1 MAVDATTG
9 DDRRDNKEADVQ
21 TQATR
26 RNGRTSPLNE
36 VLVEQA
42 MHVGFVGCP
51 LETPLRAVADLMSE
65 HRVHCV
71 VGFGDIADG
80 DTRLWGLVSDIDV
93 VSALAAGEDDVTA
106 GAVASTE
113 VVTVTPAESVR
124 RAAELM
130 RDHEVSHLL
139 VLNGASDRPVGVI
152 STLDVMRVSTGAR

>member
-1 MAVDATTG
+1 MQA
-9 DDRRDNKEADVQ
+9 Q
-21 TQATR
+21 TPTR
-26 RNGRTSPLNE
+26 TGRTRSLDD

-42 MHVGFVGCP
+42 MHRGYVGCA
-51 LETPLRAVADLMSE
+51 LETPLRDVAALLAA
-65 HRVHCV
+65 HRVHSV

-93 VSALAAGEDDVTA
+93 VSALAAGEDDATA

-113 VVTVTPAESVR
+113 VVTVHPNESVR

-139 VLNGASDRPVGVI
+139 VLNGVSDRPIGVI
-152 STLDVMRVSTGAR
+152 STLDVMRLATSDLRPRRGG

>member
-1 MAVDATTG
+1 MQAQTT
-9 DDRRDNKEADVQ
+9 A
-21 TQATR
+21 
-26 RNGRTSPLNE
+26 RNEGTSSLRE
-36 VLVEQA
+36 VSVEEA

-51 LETPLRAVADLMSE
+51 LETPVRAVAALMAE

-93 VSALAAGEDDVTA
+93 VSALAAGADDATA

-113 VVTVTPAESVR
+113 VVTVRPFESVR

-139 VLNGASDRPVGVI
+139 VVNGVSDRPSGVI
-152 STLDVMRVSTGAR
+152 STLDVMRVATSAR

>member
-1 MAVDATTG
+1 MQA
-9 DDRRDNKEADVQ
+9 Q
-21 TQATR
+21 TPTR
-26 RNGRTSPLNE
+26 TGRTRSLDD

-42 MHVGFVGCP
+42 MHRGYVGCA
-51 LETPLRAVADLMSE
+51 LETPLRDVAALMAA
-65 HRVHCV
+65 HRVHSV

-93 VSALAAGEDDVTA
+93 VSALAAGEDDATA

-113 VVTVTPAESVR
+113 VVTVHPNESVR

-139 VLNGASDRPVGVI
+139 VLNGVSDRPIGVI
-152 STLDVMRVSTGAR
+152 STLDVMRLATSDIRPRRGG

>member
-1 MAVDATTG
+1 
-9 DDRRDNKEADVQ
+9 VQ
-21 TQATR
+21 TEATR
-26 RNGRTSPLNE
+26 RNGRTSPLDE

-51 LETPLRAVADLMSE
+51 LETSLRTVAALMAE

-80 DTRLWGLVSDIDV
+80 DIRLWGLVSDIDV
-93 VSALAAGEDDVTA
+93 VSALAAGEDDASA

-113 VVTVTPAESVR
+113 VVTVSPFESVR

-139 VLNGASDRPVGVI
+139 VLNGASDRPIGVI
-152 STLDVMRVSTGAR
+152 SSLDVMRISTDACS

>member
-1 MAVDATTG
+1 MQA
-9 DDRRDNKEADVQ
+9 Q
-21 TQATR
+21 TPTR
-26 RNGRTSPLNE
+26 TGRTRSLDD

-42 MHVGFVGCP
+42 MHRGYVGCA
-51 LETPLRAVADLMSE
+51 LETPLRDVAALMAA
-65 HRVHCV
+65 HRVHSV

-93 VSALAAGEDDVTA
+93 VSALAAGEDDATA

-113 VVTVTPAESVR
+113 VVTVHPNESVR

-139 VLNGASDRPVGVI
+139 VLNGVSDRPIGVI
-152 STLDVMRVSTGAR
+152 STLDVMRLATSDLRPRRGG

>member
-1 MAVDATTG
+1 
-9 DDRRDNKEADVQ
+9 
-21 TQATR
+21 
-26 RNGRTSPLNE
+26 

-42 MHVGFVGCP
+42 MHRGYVGCA
-51 LETPLRAVADLMSE
+51 LETPLRDVAALMAA
-65 HRVHCV
+65 HRVHSV

-93 VSALAAGEDDVTA
+93 VSALAAGEDDATA

-113 VVTVTPAESVR
+113 VVTVHPNESVR

-139 VLNGASDRPVGVI
+139 VLNGVSDRPIGVI
-152 STLDVMRVSTGAR
+152 STLDVMRLATSDIRPRRGG

>member
-1 MAVDATTG
+1 MHT
-9 DDRRDNKEADVQ
+9 Q
-21 TQATR
+21 TTR
-26 RNGRTSPLNE
+26 RNARTSPLDE

-51 LETPLRAVADLMSE
+51 LETSLRTIAALMAE

-93 VSALAAGEDDVTA
+93 VAALAAGEDDATA

-113 VVTVTPAESVR
+113 VVSVSPGASVR

-139 VLNGASDRPVGVI
+139 VLNGASDRPTGVI
-152 STLDVMRVSTGAR
+152 SSLDVMRVSTTTR